1 MRAEDRRAT
10 LRKRNAAKSG
20 TPEATA
26 TDPPSTGVYSSFWE
40 YTSGILQIIKFIID
54 DVVCPL
60 DAVLC

>member
-40 YTSGILQIIKFIID
+40 YTSAILQIRNNRGCC
-54 DVVCPL
+54 VPL